1 MAARWWPARGFG
13 YSRRGMKAPRTAHWL
28 VVPMLA
34 LGMAMAP
41 VRAHAAPAKPTGETE
56 PAPSKKGK
64 AKRGEAPKGEAPKGE
79 APKVEAPSE
88 ESGEAPAEEPG
99 EVEAAPE
106 VEAGTAPE
114 AETPPEAGTPPAG
127 EPTEAPATTEPPLE
141 PEITVQP
148 RPVEPSAATSPAPTS
163 IASREV
169 VVDPRRLRSD
179 DRILFRAG
187 ILSLGVAAAAVVP
200 TVVGFQQAYVAHVD
214 DDPARERTMRGLGI
228 GAGVAAGTYAITG
241 IVLMSLGARQRRAA
255 LAPAVGPGQLGAV
268 LRARF

>member
-1 MAARWWPARGFG
+1 MAARWWAAAAFG
-13 YSRRGMKAPRTAHWL
+13 YSRRGMKPPRTAHWL
-28 VVPMLA
+28 VVSTLA
-34 LGMAMAP
+34 FGMALAP
-41 VRAHAAPAKPTGETE
+41 VRVHAAPAKGDEPSTETGEVRSKAYKLPKSKPSAPPSDAPAAETKAPTGE
-56 PAPSKKGK
+56 
-64 AKRGEAPKGEAPKGE
+64 
-79 APKVEAPSE
+79 
-88 ESGEAPAEEPG
+88 AEGSPD
-99 EVEAAPE
+99 AA
-106 VEAGTAPE
+106 AGTTPE
-114 AETPPEAGTPPAG
+114 AEAGTPPDTGTPPDIGTPPAS
-127 EPTEAPATTEPPLE
+127 EPTETPATETPIE

-148 RPVEPSAATSPAPTS
+148 RPVEPATETSPAPTHL
-163 IASREV
+163 ASREV

-228 GAGVAAGTYAITG
+228 GAGVAAGTYVITG